1 MLSWSWIRTFK
12 MIVKFWC
19 GSNEKQIMFLT
30 GKIRCMQIN
39 ANTMALNLDFAQIQG
54 EPDKLVL
61 VTKLGLSSGKL
72 HLPCRMLD
80 IIITVP
86 SSSLDQKQCLMVV
99 AEIKIETFL
108 VHYNR

>member
-1 MLSWSWIRTFK
+1 
-12 MIVKFWC
+12 
-19 GSNEKQIMFLT
+19 
-30 GKIRCMQIN
+30 MQIN
-39 ANTMALNLDFAQIQG
+39 ANTMALNLDFAQIQV
-54 EPDKLVL
+54 EPDKLAL

-72 HLPCRMLD
+72 HLPCRVLD

-108 VHYNR
+108 VHYNRWFLCAHTR